1 MSFYK
6 PRLEQINGAVE
17 MREQLDK
24 LIASYEARKV
34 ITSIPL
40 KRTDESAVDG
50 AVYDANTLLNWL
62 VQRTENLDT
71 IQKTSASLVN
81 ARLQK
86 FEDKLVKDSVRIQ
99 LSATWAGDHYSVSL
113 PGNFE
118 TLVPNV
124 SKDLVYAYYL
134 DNTPVLDADGNA
146 IKFDLNTMTFDGVV
160 SVLDIVTSAKITTTT
175 ADRVKIYSP
184 KQESFEF
191 KVFPVGKFTLATLP
205 EDYMLDNEELQTIA
219 YQQAIDRLVV
229 QLTQDDR
236 LIAEIKELIGSEA
249 VKEQIRKEDAALR
262 ADIANFQKYD
272 ADQRKAIVDDF
283 NSRLVY
289 APDINVPKTQVFE
302 LSEAPTVEFVLDEK
316 PNGSRISMNVN
327 GIVYDEEADAFIID
341 RDTKTI
347 TWIGGPDNGG
357 FDLTTNVAR
366 KVIIHYF
373 VDGRLEKDVAT
384 EVPPINTPPT
394 SEENE
399 APSDIPE
406 PVNTPE
412 HSDTPATDAPEAPG
426 TTDVPEEPP
435 VEGE

>member
-6 PRLEQINGAVE
+6 PRLEQINGAAE

-24 LIASYEARKV
+24 IIASYEARKV

-40 KRTDESAVDG
+40 KRTDEEAAEG

-81 ARLQK
+81 ARLQA
-86 FEDKLVKDSVRIQ
+86 FEDKLVKDAVRIQ
-99 LSATWAGDHYSVSL
+99 LSATWAGDHYSIAL

-118 TLVPNV
+118 TIVPNV
-124 SKDLVYAYYL
+124 SKKDLLYAYYL
-134 DNTPVLDADGNA
+134 DNTPVLDANGNA
-146 IKFDLNTMTFDGVV
+146 IKFDLNTLSFDGVV
-160 SVLDIVTSAKITTTT
+160 SVLDVVTSAKTV
-175 ADRVKIYSP
+175 DKSVKVYSP

-191 KVFPVGKFTLATLP
+191 KVFPVGKFTLSTLP

-219 YQQAIDRLVV
+219 YQQAIDKLVV
-229 QLTQDDR
+229 QLTQDDQ
-236 LIAEIKELIGSEA
+236 LIAEIKELIGTEA
-249 VKEQIRKEDAALR
+249 VKEQIRKEDEALR
-262 ADIANFQKYD
+262 SDIASFQKYD
-272 ADQRKAIVDDF
+272 ADQRKAIVDNF

-302 LSEAPTVEFVLDEK
+302 LTEAPTVEFVLAEK

-341 RDTKTI
+341 RSTKTL

-373 VDGRLEKDVAT
+373 VDGRLEKDVAAQQ
-384 EVPPINTPPT
+384 P
-394 SEENE
+394 
-399 APSDIPE
+399 APE
-406 PVNTPE
+406 PTPKE
-412 HSDTPATDAPEAPG
+412 TPAVNDTSAETPQP
-426 TTDVPEEPP
+426 T
-435 VEGE
+435 EGE

>member
-17 MREQLDK
+17 MRQQLDK

-34 ITSIPL
+34 ITTVPL
-40 KRTDESAVDG
+40 KRTDESAAEG
-50 AVYDANTLLNWL
+50 AVYDANSLLNWL

-81 ARLQK
+81 SRLQK

-134 DNTPVLDADGNA
+134 DNTPVLDANGNA

-160 SVLDIVTSAKITTTT
+160 SVLDVVTSAKINGTT
-175 ADRVKIYSP
+175 ADHVKIYSP

-219 YQQAIDRLVV
+219 YQQAIDRLVI

-262 ADIANFQKYD
+262 SDIKAFQKYD
-272 ADQRKAIVDDF
+272 ADQRKVIVDNF

-302 LSEAPTVEFVLDEK
+302 LSDVPTVEFILDEK
-316 PNGSRISMNVN
+316 PNGSRVSMNVN

-366 KVIIHYF
+366 KIIVHYF
-373 VDGRLEKDVAT
+373 TDGRLEKDVITDRPAVIAQPVY
-384 EVPPINTPPT
+384 ED
-394 SEENE
+394 SEEDPE
-399 APSDIPE
+399 TPAPSDVPE
-406 PVNTPE
+406 NKEVP
-412 HSDTPATDAPEAPG
+412 
-426 TTDVPEEPP
+426 DVPEVPDTPEVPEPT
-435 VEGE
+435 EGE